1 MKDKFDRLKSVYGLK
16 EMWSVAL
23 EYPEL
28 TVEEFINE
36 MWDSTEDKHK
46 LYSEEILELKREGY
60 LEDQFNLRRDL

>member
-1 MKDKFDRLKSVYGLK
+1 
-16 EMWSVAL
+16 
-23 EYPEL
+23 
-28 TVEEFINE
+28 